1 MARPRVDRAIGPLA
15 RETFQNNEEW
25 LRDTLNTP
33 GLEEFKEHFG
43 AFVPDAR
50 DEDQTRAQANA
61 ALDWVLAEVAKEL
74 AADNTGQGDNL
85 LPDICLKICEYLKGK
100 LAPQQKGGSR
110 KRVALPEAKKDELKL
125 WRAFLRTL
133 LVDQPGM
140 DGACALPLHRVATL
154 LRERGPRVGAA
165 LQVTSSFNL
174 SLRPRIQAR
183 AGSRL
188 ASRRRPLPPPAA
200 FRPLRRQ
207 RGSTKQGQRGWR
219 RRSAANAWTSAP
231 RPPGPTRWLRRLSE
245 SSRWCVACSYRAR
258 PPLLTL
264 PMQARPGDD
273 H

>member
-25 LRDTLNTP
+25 LRDTFNTP

-140 DGACALPLHRVATL
+140 DGACALPLHRVAAL

-174 SLRPRIQAR
+174 A
-183 AGSRL
+183 
-188 ASRRRPLPPPAA
+188 LPPPTYPGEG
-200 FRPLRRQ
+200 RLKTGEPE
-207 RGSTKQGQRGWR
+207 TP
-219 RRSAANAWTSAP
+219 TSAP
-231 RPPGPTRWLRRLSE
+231 RGVPAPPKTARTDEAGAEGVEEAISSKRLDFGAE
-245 SSRWCVACSYRAR
+245 ATGAHEEAPQTVGE
-258 PPLLTL
+258 L
-264 PMQARPGDD
+264 PMVRSLLVSGSSPPAHTPDASSPRR
-273 H
+273 